1 MQQQHSQ
8 ELTSAAIA
16 AMPYTTA
23 VAREVLRL
31 AQIVAYAPRVATRA
45 VPGHAGS
52 PGVPSG
58 CPFIL
63 ALSSISSADP
73 AVAGDAE
80 QLRPERWLDPANTKS
95 LQQHQL
101 PFGVGQHYCVGSNLA
116 MAELTAVLAEVGRS
130 WQVSLDDQDVEWL
143 DFPIKRPSN
152 GLPIRLQPL
161 QVAETAQS
169 VAA

>member
-1 MQQQHSQ
+1 M
-8 ELTSAAIA
+8 A

-23 VAREVLRL
+23 VTKEVLRL
-31 AQIVAYAPRVATRA
+31 AQIVAYAPRVATQA
-45 VPGHAGS
+45 VPGHRARS
-52 PGVPSG
+52 PGIPAG

-80 QLRPERWLDPANTKS
+80 QLRPERWLDPTNTKS

-101 PFGVGQHYCVGSNLA
+101 PFGVGQHYCVGSHLA
-116 MAELTAVLAEVGRS
+116 LAELTAVLAEVGRS
-130 WQVSLDDQDVEWL
+130 WQVLLEDNQDTEWL

-152 GLPIRLQPL
+152 GLPIRLRAL
-161 QVAETAQS
+161 RVAEAAQS
-169 VAA
+169 A